1 MKVPTVL
8 LSQLV
13 IPIIVSIVGVIV
25 SSAIAAYIGA
35 KKGQLETALHLQ
47 RIDDHLAAQDKDH
60 SDLSKVV
67 NDHMADD
74 RDEFRFIR
82 QALINLRKVS

>member
-8 LSQLV
+8 LSQLIV
-13 IPIIVSIVGVIV
+13 PIIVSIVGVIV
-25 SSAIAAYIGA
+25 SSAIAAYVGA

-60 SDLSKVV
+60 THLSQVV
-67 NDHMADD
+67 SDHMTDD
-74 RDEFRFIR
+74 KEEFRFIR
-82 QALINLRKVS
+82 QALINLRKAG